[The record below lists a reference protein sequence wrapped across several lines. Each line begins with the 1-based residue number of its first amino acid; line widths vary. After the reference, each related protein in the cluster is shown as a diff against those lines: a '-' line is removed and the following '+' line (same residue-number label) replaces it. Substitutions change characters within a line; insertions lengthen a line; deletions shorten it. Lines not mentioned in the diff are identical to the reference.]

1 MGIFKQNENMDQ
13 KAKKPEKKADKKK
26 VFTTKV
32 YREGKL
38 VEETTV
44 ERAAQ
49 PKATVNQTAKPA
61 KMQQGTAEIKQEPKG
76 FMRAVKDFVQGP
88 KELPKEPSKEPAKET
103 QKAKAS
109 TVQTTKGITGI
120 EGTVD
125 ALETTLKSGTLK
137 SGTITPYYSRSFI
150 PYKPIEEKKLTI
162 LLIENTL
169 QVAAQKQDVEKI
181 VDGLVREGL
190 VRIIYYGKDIQ
201 ETGTFKAED
210 IRYKELLLEDK
221 IGEEACLYDAL
232 LMASSLADKSY
243 MVIEESEKEKIRINC
258 IEILGIGT
266 CRDQGS
272 KCTQSIAAQKF
283 SDIAKKFGIITKY
296 FCLTEESFIAAAEMG
311 FRSIG
316 SIAKTY

>member
-1 MGIFKQNENMDQ
+1 M
-13 KAKKPEKKADKKK
+13 
-26 VFTTKV
+26 
-32 YREGKL
+32 
-38 VEETTV
+38 
-44 ERAAQ
+44 
-49 PKATVNQTAKPA
+49 
-61 KMQQGTAEIKQEPKG
+61 
-76 FMRAVKDFVQGP
+76 
-88 KELPKEPSKEPAKET
+88 
-103 QKAKAS
+103 
-109 TVQTTKGITGI
+109 
-120 EGTVD
+120 
-125 ALETTLKSGTLK
+125 
-137 SGTITPYYSRSFI
+137 
-150 PYKPIEEKKLTI
+150 
-162 LLIENTL
+162 LIENTL

-201 ETGTFKAED
+201 ETRAFKAED
-210 IRYKELLLEDK
+210 VRYQELLLEDK

-243 MVIEESEKEKIRINC
+243 MVIEESEKEKIRINR

-272 KCTQSIAAQKF
+272 KCTKSIAAQKF
-283 SDIAKKFGIITKY
+283 SDIAKKFGVITKY